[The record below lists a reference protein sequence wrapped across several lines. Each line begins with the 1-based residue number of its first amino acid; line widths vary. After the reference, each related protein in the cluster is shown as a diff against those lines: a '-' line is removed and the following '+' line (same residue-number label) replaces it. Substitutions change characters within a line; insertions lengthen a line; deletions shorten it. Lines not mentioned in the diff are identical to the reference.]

1 MNQQGETLL
10 FPLLEAESSATSEG
24 IRQQGHTFR
33 AKTGT
38 WYRVEHIY
46 NQEGTGAT
54 PSSQVIKER
63 SEIRLHV
70 WAHRCGD
77 SAWRSWRL
85 ASVFLN
91 GIGRESSNQ
100 ERRGSGRL
108 RVDRKGLN
116 LALKG
121 TKVIGERNSEI
132 VLSGSHE
139 NLGGNQ
145 SG

>member
-1 MNQQGETLL
+1 MKVLKV
-10 FPLLEAESSATSEG
+10 S
-24 IRQQGHTFR
+24 FR
-33 AKTGT
+33 
-38 WYRVEHIY
+38 
-46 NQEGTGAT
+46 
-54 PSSQVIKER
+54 
-63 SEIRLHV
+63 
-70 WAHRCGD
+70 
-77 SAWRSWRL
+77 
-85 ASVFLN
+85 FLN

-108 RVDRKGLN
+108 VVDRKGLN

-121 TKVIGERNSEI
+121 TEVTGERNSGT